1 MKQRTLALC
10 LALVMALVCVSCN
23 SANTITPTDVTGTD
37 VSMLEDGGAGE
48 NAGTSSEAAST
59 DVVSKLDSQAGSST
73 SSVSQSAVSNVPSS
87 KPCNTVS
94 SKPSSNE
101 GNTSSEDEVFS
112 VSWDV
117 SEIEKYIIQH
127 INDYRAQEGKP
138 KMTTLT
144 GKAHQY
150 ARIRSQQL
158 VTNFRHDA
166 DDERAAATSLKF
178 GEYTYID
185 PTKYDSSAIEQMK
198 QDGLWDPT
206 IKEYWEPVGGE
217 AIGRGSPPGYFTN
230 DQVGKYLAKGC
241 FDSAGH
247 WRYVGSEN
255 NLYVAVGVTIRGD
268 MTYCDIYV
276 CTTNQY
282 D

>member
-37 VSMLEDGGAGE
+37 VSTLADGGAGE
-48 NAGTSSEAAST
+48 SAGTSSEAAST

-87 KPCNTVS
+87 KPNNTVS
-94 SKPSSNE
+94 SKPSSNK

-117 SEIEKYIIQH
+117 SEIEKYIIQY
-127 INDYRAQEGKP
+127 INDYRTQEGKP

-166 DDERAAATSLKF
+166 DDEHDAAQQAKF
-178 GEYTYID
+178 GELSTIEDSYYDIEKDEVIYTG
-185 PTKYDSSAIEQMK
+185 K
-198 QDGLWDPT
+198 T
-206 IKEYWEPVGGE
+206 ITSYAPIGGE
-217 AIGRGSPPGYFTN
+217 AI
-230 DQVGKYLAKGC
+230 
-241 FDSAGH
+241 AGPVVMFERISSKQAAMQFAEACYNSKAH
-247 WRYVGSEN
+247 WDYVGNKN
-255 NLYVAVGVTIRGD
+255 NLYIAVGVTVVD
-268 MTYCDIYV
+268 EEAYCDIYV

>member
-37 VSMLEDGGAGE
+37 VSTLADGGAGE
-48 NAGTSSEAAST
+48 STGTSSEAAST

-87 KPCNTVS
+87 KPSNTVS
-94 SKPSSNE
+94 SKPSSNA
-101 GNTSSEDEVFS
+101 SSEDEVFS

-117 SEIEKYIIQH
+117 SEIEKYIIQY

-217 AIGRGSPPGYFTN
+217 AI
-230 DQVGKYLAKGC
+230 
-241 FDSAGH
+241 AGPVVMFERISSKQAAMQFAEACYNSKAH
-247 WRYVGSEN
+247 WDYVGNKN
-255 NLYVAVGVTIRGD
+255 NLYIAVGVTVVD
-268 MTYCDIYV
+268 EEAYCDIYV